1 MRCRSAKL
9 KKRYRSVMPPKLDF
23 NLIFTQALELMEDTS
38 RNVFI
43 TGRAGTGKS
52 TLLTYFRKHTK
63 KNVVVLAPTGVA
75 AVNISGQ
82 TIHSFFHFK
91 PDITKAKV
99 KKIKVAPGDTIY
111 SKLDAIVIDEISMV
125 RADLLDCVDLFL
137 RLHGPSRKKPFGG
150 VQMIFI
156 GDLYQLPPVTTSDES
171 KAFAEHYQSPYFFSA
186 HVISPPQQSLF
197 NAVIPTTP
205 TVISTPQEKS
215 LAHKTTDSDSPKRDR
230 ETSSVA
236 SGDLARNNNSRN
248 GDFKMEFI
256 ELQKIY
262 RQSDSNFIALLNA
275 IRNNTAGAAE
285 FAALNKRHNP
295 QFVSPDG
302 ELYITLTTTNRLADE
317 INAKEVERLQGEERV
332 YRGSIEG
339 KFDNK
344 YLPTDVDLRVKVGT
358 QVMMLNNDSQGRWIN
373 GTIGEIVGIDSSERA
388 NGGTDSLLIELE
400 TGDTVQVNQHQWDI
414 YQFSF
419 NEKAKQIESKTVGS
433 FLQYPLRL
441 AWAVTIH
448 KSQGK
453 TFERVIVDIG
463 SGTFSPGQLYV
474 ALSRATTLDG
484 LVLKRPLSPRHVW
497 LDKEVGRFIST
508 VSNYG

>member
-1 MRCRSAKL
+1 MSK
-9 KKRYRSVMPPKLDF
+9 PFKLDF
-23 NLIFTQALELMEDTS
+23 NPIFTQALELMEDTRS
-38 RNVFI
+38 NVFI

-52 TLLTYFRKHTK
+52 TLLNYFRKHTK

-186 HVISPPQQSLF
+186 HVISPPQQ
-197 NAVIPTTP
+197 
-205 TVISTPQEKS
+205 
-215 LAHKTTDSDSPKRDR
+215 
-230 ETSSVA
+230 
-236 SGDLARNNNSRN
+236 DLLGES
-248 GDFKMEFI
+248 DFKMEFI

-285 FAALNKRHNP
+285 FAALNKRHDP
-295 QFVSPDG
+295 QFVSPAD

-317 INAKEVERLQGEERV
+317 INAKEVERLEGEERV

-344 YLPTDVDLRVKVGT
+344 YLPTDVDLRVKVGA
-358 QVMMLNNDSQGRWIN
+358 QIMMLNNDSQGRWIN
-373 GTIGEIVGIDSSERA
+373 GTIGEIIGIDSSECPK
-388 NGGTDSLLIELE
+388 GGTDSLLIELE

-419 NEKAKQIESKTVGS
+419 NEKAKQIESETVGS

-463 SGTFSPGQLYV
+463 NGTFSPGQLYV
-474 ALSRATTLDG
+474 ALSRATTLEG
-484 LVLKRPLSPRHVW
+484 LVLKRQLSPRHVW
-497 LDKEVGRFIST
+497 LDKEVGRFIEGIALSKN
-508 VSNYG
+508 V